1 MPADVPNYLQPWP
14 ADWLKAEPAPR
25 VAMSKAK
32 PVQIKPVPHSEPR
45 SLWELD

>member
-1 MPADVPNYLQPWP
+1 L
-14 ADWLKAEPAPR
+14 LKAEPAPR

-32 PVQIKPVPHSEPR
+32 PSPVKALPRSEPR